1 MQNKSR
7 LKIWVCE
14 FVSAGGL
21 ASESLP
27 ASLLQEG
34 LLMRDAL
41 LADLSVLD
49 VDCITSHDARVNP
62 PEHATSVA
70 VQPGDDVLA
79 TWRRQLVSNA
89 VDACWVIAPETDGTL
104 QCMCEWVQGMGKR
117 WIGCSAEAIS
127 ITTSKSAMTDIC
139 QQAGI
144 AVVPYAYLK
153 HALPISSLP
162 WYPHAHA
169 GWVIKP
175 DDGAGCEFTY
185 YFNNEIEVIEFN
197 NKINSNYLAP
207 YDKLLLQPYISGQAL
222 SMSVLSTQDQV
233 KVIAAHQQDINI
245 KDGRFHFAGAQVNK
259 AAQYLPLMQTLA
271 ERIHATVPG
280 LVGYWGADMILTD
293 DDALTLVEI
302 NPRLT
307 TPYIALSQLFTE
319 SPAQYI
325 LDAVL
330 NNRLTAIEAQSS
342 AALTL
347 SSDHVQPAADGKFAT
362 DVEFDANIGFSK
374 GAAL

>member
-62 PEHATSVA
+62 PKHAMSMA
-70 VQPGDDVLA
+70 IQPGDNVLT
-79 TWRRQLVSNA
+79 TWRHQLVSNA
-89 VDACWVIAPETDGTL
+89 VDACWVIAPETCGTL
-104 QCMCEWVQGMGKR
+104 QRMCEWVQGMGKL

-127 ITTSKSAMTDIC
+127 ITTSKSLMTDIC

-144 AVVPYAYLK
+144 AVIPYAYLT
-153 HALPISSLP
+153 HAFPLSYLP
-162 WYPHAHA
+162 WYQDAHA
-169 GWVIKP
+169 GWVVKP

-185 YFNNEIEVIEFN
+185 HFNNEIEVIGFN
-197 NKINSNYLAP
+197 NKIKSESSAP
-207 YDKLLLQPYISGQAL
+207 YDKLLLQPYLPGQAL

-233 KVIAAHQQDINI
+233 KVIAAHQQEINI
-245 KDGRFHFAGAQVNK
+245 TDGRFHFAGAQVNK

-271 ERIHATVPG
+271 ERIHASIPG

-293 DDALTLVEI
+293 NDALTLVEI

-325 LDAVL
+325 LDAFL
-330 NNRLTAIEAQSS
+330 NNRLAAIEAQAS
-342 AALTL
+342 AVLTL
-347 SSDHVQPAADGKFAT
+347 SSDHVQSVADGKFAT
-362 DVEFDANIGFSK
+362 DLEFDTNTGFNK
-374 GAAL
+374 GPAL

>member
-14 FVSAGGL
+14 FVSAGGM

-27 ASLLQEG
+27 ASLLKEG

-49 VDCITSHDARVNP
+49 VDCITSHDVRVSP
-62 PEHATSVA
+62 PEHAISVA
-70 VQPGDDVLA
+70 ITPEDNVLA
-79 TWRRQLVSNA
+79 IWRNQLVLHGVA
-89 VDACWVIAPETDGTL
+89 VCWVIAPETNGTL
-104 QCMCEWVQGMGKR
+104 QRMCEWVQGMGKR
-117 WIGCSAEAIS
+117 WIGCDAEAIS

-144 AVVPYAYLK
+144 TVIPYAYLT
-153 HALPISSLP
+153 HAFPLSNLP
-162 WYPHAHA
+162 WYQHAHT
-169 GWVIKP
+169 GWVVKP

-185 YFNNEIEVIEFN
+185 HFDNEMEVIEFN
-197 NKINSNYLAP
+197 NKIKKNSFMP
-207 YDKLLLQPYISGQAL
+207 YNKFLLQPYIPGQAL
-222 SMSVLSTQDQV
+222 SMSVLSTHDQV
-233 KVIAAHQQDINI
+233 KVIAAHQQEITI
-245 KDGRFHFAGAQVNK
+245 TDGQFHFAGAQVNK

-271 ERIHATVPG
+271 ERIHATIPG

-330 NNRLTAIEAQSS
+330 NNRLAAIEAQASV
-342 AALTL
+342 ALRL
-347 SSDHVQPAADGKFAT
+347 PSDHPQSGADGKFAT
-362 DVEFDANIGFSK
+362 DLEFDTTIGFNK
-374 GAAL
+374 GPAL